1 MEDRNL
7 IKEMVEK
14 MDDAERI
21 IFAFFTLAILEP
33 DFAEKLKEKAENLK

>member
-14 MDDAERI
+14 MDVAERI
-21 IFAFFTLAILEP
+21 IFAFFTLAILES
-33 DFAEKLKEKAENLK
+33 DFAEKLKEEAENLK